1 MEILQNL
8 LEDTRVE
15 KELVEALLKQ
25 DRLGWSPVM
34 AAIKADS
41 GGEEIVA
48 MFLSFLETRCSIRHL
63 YNLLTAQ
70 NIGKVC

>member
-1 MEILQNL
+1 MERTISLHQL
-8 LEDTRVE
+8 HLYFST
-15 KELVEALLKQ
+15 

-48 MFLSFLETRCSIRHL
+48 MFLTFLEPRCSIRHL
-63 YNLLTAQ
+63 HNLLTSQ
-70 NIGKVC
+70 NIGKVFDI

>member
-1 MEILQNL
+1 MNGTYHFI
-8 LEDTRVE
+8 TPTSFIFSST
-15 KELVEALLKQ
+15 

-48 MFLSFLETRCSIRHL
+48 MFLTFLEPRCSIRHL
-63 YNLLTAQ
+63 HNLLTSQ
-70 NIGKVC
+70 NIGKVYHI

>member
-1 MEILQNL
+1 MN
-8 LEDTRVE
+8 DYT
-15 KELVEALLKQ
+15 

-48 MFLSFLETRCSIRHL
+48 MFLSFLEAKCSVHHL
-63 YNLLTAQ
+63 HNLLTSQ
-70 NIGKVC
+70 NIGKVMIYPYKKFK